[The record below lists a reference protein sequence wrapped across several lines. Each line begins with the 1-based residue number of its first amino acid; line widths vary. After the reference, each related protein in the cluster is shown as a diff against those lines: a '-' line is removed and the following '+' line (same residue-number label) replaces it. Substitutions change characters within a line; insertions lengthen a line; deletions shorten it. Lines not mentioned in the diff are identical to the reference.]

1 MNCADELSDLYG
13 LQGRTAVMQRSK
25 IAEKLQKLAHAS
37 KLGWDFGLWATNVQE
52 WKFIPETQ
60 YATPFQA

>member
-1 MNCADELSDLYG
+1 MNCTDELSDLCG

-52 WKFIPETQ
+52 
-60 YATPFQA
+60 